1 MKPPEQ
7 PSAAPTPQRYGR
19 YVGLLGIVLLGLIT
33 LNTLLTKPNGSA
45 GIAPGQPMAPFAVPL
60 ATGSRNGDA
69 DIATHAND
77 GGAGKVPACSERGT
91 GILNICELYEQG
103 PVVLALFVDE
113 GGCQGVVEQLQGLAG
128 QFPSVRFAAV
138 AIEGNPSHFDA
149 LRASLRALVRRER
162 LTIPVG
168 IDGDGVLASLYKVAS
183 CPQVNFAYRG
193 GLVQSRALLGSTST
207 GTLRKRAQELLTAAH
222 RKPA

>member
-60 ATGSRNGDA
+60 ATGSRKGDA

-77 GGAGKVPACSERGT
+77 GEAGKVPACSERGT

-138 AIEGNPSHFDA
+138 AIKGGRGE
-149 LRASLRALVRRER
+149 LLSLIHAQHLS
-162 LTIPVG
+162 IPVG
-168 IDGDGVLASLYKVAS
+168 FDSDGVLASLYKVAS

-207 GTLRKRAQELLTAAH
+207 GTLRKRVQELLTAAH

>member
-7 PSAAPTPQRYGR
+7 PSASPTPQRYGR
-19 YVGLLGIVLLGLIT
+19 YVGLLGIVLLALIT

-45 GIAPGQPMAPFAVPL
+45 GIAPGQPLAPFAVPL
-60 ATGSRNGDA
+60 AEDDVHGDA

-77 GGAGKVPACSERGT
+77 GEAGKVPACSERGT

-103 PVVLALFVDE
+103 PVVLALFVDQ
-113 GGCQGVVEQLQGLAG
+113 GGCQEVVEQLQRLAG

-138 AIEGNPSHFDA
+138 AIEGNSSHFDA
-149 LRASLRALVRRER
+149 LRASLRTLIRSER

-168 IDGDGVLASLYKVAS
+168 IDSDGVLASLYKVAS
-183 CPQVNFAYRG
+183 CPQVNFAYQG
-193 GLVQSRALLGSTST
+193 GVVQSRALLGSASA
-207 GTLRKRAQELLTAAH
+207 GTLHKRIQQLLAAH